1 MKLAVV
7 LACAACGASP
17 APAASPQ
24 NIPEADLDPKP
35 AGSDTAAATT
45 TGMHADHSCVSAGSY
60 SVALDLSSAKIT
72 QGDTGM
78 GSDSTWCTS
87 MLQGVAQQA
96 MSSMTIRYDGDAAVI
111 EWPPGHPATIDVTGP
126 CDVIV
131 TSRPMPAEL
140 HFGNGKA
147 TGTTTFTVG
156 TQHTDDTCTATNAK
170 LTIEK

>member
-96 MSSMTIRYDGDAAVI
+96 TPPSSS
-111 EWPPGHPATIDVTGP
+111 GHPGILRRST
-126 CDVIV
+126 
-131 TSRPMPAEL
+131 
-140 HFGNGKA
+140 
-147 TGTTTFTVG
+147 
-156 TQHTDDTCTATNAK
+156 
-170 LTIEK
+170 